1 MPTATRKACLA
12 VLALF
17 LLCTACFNVFYRLG
31 DGMIASWDEA
41 RHGVSALEMIK
52 RGNYLVNTYEFEP
65 DYYNAKPPLAFYHAV
80 AGFKLFGKTQFGL
93 RFFSAVAFLLTALTV
108 GLSALRYRGPAF
120 SLLAVGIFITSIRL
134 LTRHGA
140 RTGDADAVFVMLYAL
155 SLFCVTTPGRGLH
168 RFLIAAF
175 FAGLAFLCKSFHA
188 AHLGVSLTLLCLVE
202 CGFGARFF
210 GEDGGVTSPSPNSA
224 GALRT
229 DREETSFSPNPAEA
243 LRTDRGESAFSPNPA
258 GALRTKAPGI
268 ILGAACLAAAA
279 LPVGLWA
286 YLRMGYDGTT
296 FFEHMLFNDVVQRL
310 SSVIEGHNGG
320 VYYYFIKILQNFP
333 VWLGGLALLTG
344 VFLWSSRPFAARD
357 LPGMFRVRGAVSRRL
372 LLVTAVPVVMLTCS
386 TSKLD
391 WYLYPVFPFL
401 SILLAE
407 AGICFAGR
415 VLRLRPALRPLVML
429 LPVLCF
435 TAQEVVVL
443 RNAVRLADERDRS
456 QEIIRETAARDLETP
471 VYLFVE
477 AKKGVPRQSLVMASK
492 LYAREMRL
500 LPGGKQAYD
509 AFSGG
514 EKILIYDGVP
524 PPPPA
529 PGM

>member
-1 MPTATRKACLA
+1 MPAGTRKAVLA
-12 VLALF
+12 VLTLF
-17 LLCTACFNVFYRLG
+17 LLFTACFNVFYRLG
-31 DGMIASWDEA
+31 DGIIASWDEA
-41 RHGVSALEMIK
+41 RHGVSALEMIES
-52 RGNYLVNTYEFEP
+52 GDYLVNTYESEP

-80 AGFKLFGKTQFGL
+80 AGIKLFGKTQFGL
-93 RFFSAVAFLLTALTV
+93 RFFSAVAFLVTAAAV

-120 SLLAVGIFITSIRL
+120 SLLAVSIFVTSIRL

-155 SLFCVTTPGRGLH
+155 SLFCVSAPGKGFH

-188 AHLGVSLTLLCLVE
+188 AHLGVSLILLFLAE
-202 CGFGARFF
+202 HGFGARFF
-210 GEDGGVTSPSPNSA
+210 GETGEDSAPSPNPKGTLRTGGGESLFSPKPV

-229 DREETSFSPNPAEA
+229 TASGLV
-243 LRTDRGESAFSPNPA
+243 LR
-258 GALRTKAPGI
+258 
-268 ILGAACLAAAA
+268 GAACLAAAA
-279 LPVGLWA
+279 FPVGLWA

-296 FFEHMLFNDVVQRL
+296 FFEHMLVNDVVQRL
-310 SSVIEGHNGG
+310 STVMEGHNGG

-333 VWLGGLALLTG
+333 VWLGGLALLIG
-344 VFLWSSRPFAARD
+344 VFLRSARPLAARD
-357 LPGMFRVRGAVSRRL
+357 LPGVFRVRGAVSRRL
-372 LLVTAVPVVMLTCS
+372 LLITAVPVIMLTCS

-415 VLRLRPALRPLVML
+415 VLRLRPTLRPLVML

-435 TAQEVVVL
+435 AAQEAVVL

-456 QEIIRETAARDLETP
+456 QEIIRETAARNPETP
-471 VYLFVE
+471 AYLFVE
-477 AKKGVPRQSLVMASK
+477 AKKGVWRQSLVMSSK
-492 LYAREMRL
+492 LYARKIHL
-500 LPGGKQAYD
+500 LRGGKEAYD

-514 EKILIYDGVP
+514 EKVLIYDGVQ
-524 PPPPA
+524 PPA
-529 PGM
+529 PPGM